1 MNFARVPSSWHEKL
15 SKPSRIVLSNSS
27 MAKQVWPPSRQR
39 EHSAR
44 LPGDLRFKTSC
55 YQYPPVISSEDMA
68 AAFVE
73 MMER

>member
-1 MNFARVPSSWHEKL
+1 MKSCPSPQDVFL
-15 SKPSRIVLSNSS
+15 STSF

-55 YQYPPVISSEDMA
+55 YQYPPVISSDMA

-73 MMER
+73 MIRKVWKGNCQHS

>member
-1 MNFARVPSSWHEKL
+1 MNSARVPSSWHEKL
-15 SKPSRIVLSNSS
+15 SKPSRILLSTSF
-27 MAKQVWPPSRQR
+27 MAKQVPPSRQR

-55 YQYPPVISSEDMA
+55 YQYPVISSDMA

-73 MMER
+73 MMEMMER